1 MVLTDVFSDS
11 VNHELGEKNSAS
23 IVPCR
28 HSQRGFQGSFSQWP
42 PEGSRRFLAAL
53 FLDSQLCS
61 MLKVLVLLFAEKVR
75 NLPNCLPVPVAYLA
89 HMQLANRGLS
99 LILCTHMIYSFP
111 PPVHV
116 VCGASSFLSPPPQQ
130 LDDDDN
136 ALPDS
141 AVEDLV
147 VSTGG
152 DGDGD
157 DSVVP
162 LNCKGHNDHMV
173 HPASAARLNNTIPIQ
188 Y

>member
-1 MVLTDVFSDS
+1 MV
-11 VNHELGEKNSAS
+11 
-23 IVPCR
+23 
-28 HSQRGFQGSFSQWP
+28 
-42 PEGSRRFLAAL
+42 
-53 FLDSQLCS
+53 
-61 MLKVLVLLFAEKVR
+61 KVLVLLFAEEVC
-75 NLPNCLPVPVAYLA
+75 NVPNCLPVPVAYLA

-147 VSTGG
+147 GSTGG
-152 DGDGD
+152 DDG
-157 DSVVP
+157 VVP

-173 HPASAARLNNTIPIQ
+173 HPASAARLNNTRRLVLQYNTIQ
-188 Y
+188 YQYRCNTNQI